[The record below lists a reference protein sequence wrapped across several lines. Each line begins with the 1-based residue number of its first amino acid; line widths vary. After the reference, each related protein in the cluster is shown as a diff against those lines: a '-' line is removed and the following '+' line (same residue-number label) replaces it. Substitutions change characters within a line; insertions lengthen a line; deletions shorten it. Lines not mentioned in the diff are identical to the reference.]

1 MRVIDLTYVL
11 RPGRELRQLQ
21 ITPLNVLETHGSTSF
36 TITLNNHI
44 GTHVEC
50 PSHNLRTGKS
60 IDQMPVAAFVGE
72 AEVLDLT
79 FRVNDREI
87 TEADLGAVGAGVHA
101 GDIVL
106 LMTRYDEQFQPDEMQ
121 SVQYQARSPYLTDGA
136 TRWLI
141 RRGVKLVG
149 IDFWSIEAYPIGP
162 EGEPKHVL
170 LFHEDIP
177 LLHSL
182 TNLAALRQPRVFFIA
197 LPLPIAGVDSM
208 PVRAVAIEF

>member
-1 MRVIDLTYVL
+1 VRVIDLTYFL
-11 RPGRELRQLQ
+11 RPGKEQRQLQ
-21 ITPLNVLETHGSTSF
+21 ITPINVLETHGSNSF
-36 TITLNNHI
+36 TIELNNHI

-50 PSHNLRTGKS
+50 PYHNLRTGKS
-60 IDQMPVAAFVGE
+60 IDQMPPESFVGH

-79 FRVNDREI
+79 FRMKDRKI
-87 TEADLGAVGAGVHA
+87 TEEDLERVGASVKS

-106 LMTRYDEQFQPDEMQ
+106 LKTRYDEQFKPEEMQ
-121 SVQYQARSPYLTDGA
+121 SVKYQAMSPYLTYEA
-136 TRWLI
+136 TKWLI

-149 IDFWSIEAYPIGP
+149 IDFWSIEEYPIGP
-162 EGEPKHVL
+162 QGEPKHIL
-170 LFHEDIP
+170 LFKEDIP

-182 TNLAALRQPRVFFIA
+182 TNLAKIIKSRVFFIA